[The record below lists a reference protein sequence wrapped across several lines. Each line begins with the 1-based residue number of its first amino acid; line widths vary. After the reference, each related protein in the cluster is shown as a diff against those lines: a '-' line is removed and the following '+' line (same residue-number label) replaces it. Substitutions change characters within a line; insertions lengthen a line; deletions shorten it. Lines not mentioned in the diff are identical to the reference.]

1 MELPKYS
8 DTSRALD
15 RASLN
20 PPAPAPPAI
29 IVSEADLEDITLPLT
44 HYVWILRRHLWNIL
58 GFVAV
63 CVFGAAAISMRIT
76 PIYESTATLYV
87 DRQEAKGVVGQESQS
102 GNYSTADAEQF
113 LASQVKLIQEDSVV
127 RPVAEKYK
135 LLEKE
140 KQIAN
145 PNDAP
150 LALDAP
156 IVLRNLKVVRPPNTF
171 LLQISYRSSD
181 RQLASDVANA
191 IAVSYIEHTYNIR
204 IRSSASLSKFM
215 ERQIDELRTK
225 MEASTGRLAQLER
238 EMNVI
243 NPEEKTNILSA
254 RLLQLNTEYTKAQA
268 ERVRLESA
276 FQSTRGGAIEAAQVS
291 SQGEALKRLTEKLDE
306 AKEQFTEVR
315 QEYGVNHPEYR
326 KAQAKLREIQ
336 SQVDAAR
343 QNILRRVEVEYD
355 QAVSS
360 ENMLRQQVAE
370 TKAEYDRLNLRS
382 FEYQRAKRE
391 AEADK
396 LLYEELVR
404 KIREAGINAGFQNN
418 TVRLANPARPAWH
431 SVYPKILL
439 NVVLAFL
446 FSSVLAIGAAILVD
460 ALDNTIRDPDQAMR
474 TLNTR
479 IVGTIPA
486 VRNSSELRIQPDYD
500 QAGPHPPGNRPAPA
514 DRQLTTYDEAVRT
527 VRSQVFLT
535 DFDRRLKTLLFTSAT
550 AGEGKSTTA
559 SHLACAHAEQKHR
572 TLLIDCDLRRP
583 SQHKVFSVPMGYGL
597 SNVLTGEMAW
607 REVLNYPVDNP
618 FLSVITAGPPSRR
631 AADLI
636 GSMLIPILDEMTQ
649 CYDLVVLDAPPL
661 LGFAESLQ
669 LASIADGVIV
679 VTHAGETN
687 RKAVSAAIATL
698 NQLRAN
704 VVGLVLNRVKRHHSD
719 QYYYYGYYGKYYKH
733 YQNQN
738 DGAER
743 SNKEGKRAG

>member
-1 MELPKYS
+1 MERPKHS
-8 DTSRALD
+8 DTPRALEKIHHP
-15 RASLN
+15 A
-20 PPAPAPPAI
+20 PAPAPPP
-29 IVSEADLEDITLPLT
+29 IVVAEADLNEVSLPLT
-44 HYVWILRRHLWNIL
+44 HYLWIVRRHWWNIL
-58 GFVAV
+58 GFIAI
-63 CVFGAAAISMRIT
+63 CVFGTAFVSMRLT

-87 DRQEAKGVVGQESQS
+87 DRQEVKGVVGQDSQS
-102 GNYSTADAEQF
+102 SSYSNIDAEQF
-113 LASQVKLIQEDSVV
+113 LASQVKLIQEDAVV

-140 KQIAN
+140 RQIAN

-156 IVLRNLKVVRPPNTF
+156 IVLRNLKVTRPPNTF

-181 RQLASDVANA
+181 RQLASDVAND
-191 IAVSYIEHTYNIR
+191 IATSYIEHTYTIR
-204 IRSSASLSKFM
+204 IRSSANLSKFM

-276 FQSTRGGAIEAAQVS
+276 YQSTRSGAIEAAQVS
-291 SQGEALKRLTEKLDE
+291 SQGESLKRLMERLNE
-306 AKEQFTEVR
+306 AKEQFTDVR
-315 QEYGVNHPEYR
+315 QVAGVNHPDYR
-326 KAQAKLREIQ
+326 KAQAKVRELQ

-355 QAVSS
+355 QAVTS

-396 LLYEELVR
+396 VLYEELVR

-418 TVRLANPARPAWH
+418 TVRLANAARPAWH
-431 SVYPKILL
+431 PVYPKILL

-446 FSSVLAIGAAILVD
+446 FSSVLAVGAAILLD
-460 ALDNTIRDPDQAMR
+460 ALDNTIRDPEQAVR

-479 IVGTIPA
+479 IIGTIPA
-486 VRNSSELRIQPDYD
+486 VRNTSELLIQSAYN
-500 QAGPHPPGNRPAPA
+500 QPGTRGSGAA
-514 DRQLTTYDEAVRT
+514 STSTERQMSIYEEAVRT
-527 VRSQVFLT
+527 ARSQVFLT
-535 DFDRRLKTLLFTSAT
+535 DFDRRIKTLLFTSAT

-559 SHLACAHAEQKHR
+559 SHLACAHADQKLR

-583 SQHKVFSVPMGYGL
+583 SQHKAFGIPIGCGL

-607 REVLNYPVDNP
+607 REVLTYPVNNP
-618 FLSVITAGPPSRR
+618 FLTVITAGPPSRR

-636 GSMLIPILDEMTQ
+636 GSALIPILDETTQ

-661 LGFAESLQ
+661 LGFAETLQ

-687 RKAVSAAIATL
+687 RKAVSAAITTL

-704 VVGLVLNRVKRHHSD
+704 VVGLVLNRVKRHQSD
-719 QYYYYGYYGKYYKH
+719 HYYYYGYYGKYYKQ
-733 YQNQN
+733 YQKPA
-738 DGAER
+738 AEIR
-743 SNKEGKRAG
+743 STDRRS